1 MGFPGGSE
9 SKESTGNVG
18 DLGSISGLGRF
29 PGGGDGNRFRY
40 SCLENPH
47 GWRSL
52 VSYSP
57 WGLKESDV
65 TKHTDRSSL
74 GLPGGTVGKQPPAS
88 TGDTGSIPGSG
99 RTPGGENGSPLQY
112 SCLENSM
119 DRRAWWATVHEVA
132 KSQTQLS
139 THTSSNKSRVKRRTR
154 NHIKVK

>member
-88 TGDTGSIPGSG
+88 TGDTGSIPGLGRFHTPWAAKTCKPKGLRPAYLEPVLYNKRSHCSG
-99 RTPGGENGSPLQY
+99 NPAHCNE
-112 SCLENSM
+112 
-119 DRRAWWATVHEVA
+119 
-132 KSQTQLS
+132 K
-139 THTSSNKSRVKRRTR
+139 
-154 NHIKVK
+154 